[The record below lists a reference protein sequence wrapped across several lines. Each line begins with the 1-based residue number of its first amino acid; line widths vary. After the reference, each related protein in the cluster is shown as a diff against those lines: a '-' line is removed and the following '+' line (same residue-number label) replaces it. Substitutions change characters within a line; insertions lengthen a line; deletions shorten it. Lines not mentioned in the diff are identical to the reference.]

1 MDTAIQ
7 LYKYLKQSQWTYTQ
21 DVTSV
26 SQYPILTRHAL
37 RSIDMGRGVYVSKSS
52 GSTGEQVSVEKSN
65 ADVVWQQALTMR
77 SFEWRGWDTSLPLCV
92 ITTYGDAENY
102 DNWGLPKEVFPLQ
115 GRSHRHGL
123 DSVEVLQKWIDRKKP
138 SYIMGMPTVVEL
150 LDVSNLPDFRASGG
164 TGALGGD
171 IYSSEELGIIAIR
184 CPDVP
189 ENMHVSENIVA
200 EVDADGKAILTNL
213 FHPYMKRYLIGDS
226 IVLGECSCG
235 RTLQTI
241 TKINGRIRNMVSM
254 PDGTTRWPM
263 TGSKTFYEEFSV
275 ERIQVEQVSLTGLR
289 VSIIRN
295 NRFTEDELAAF
306 VKHMQSSMGY
316 DFDIEIVY
324 VDSFPVGKFEEFKNL
339 LLT

>member
-1 MDTAIQ
+1 MDAAIQ
-7 LYKYLKQSQWTYTQ
+7 LYKYLEQSQWTYTQ
-21 DVTSV
+21 DVKSV

-65 ADVVWQQALTMR
+65 ADVVWQQALSMR

-92 ITTYGDAENY
+92 ITTYGEPENLS
-102 DNWGLPKEVFPLQ
+102 DWGLPKEFFPLQ
-115 GRSHRHGL
+115 GRSHRRGL
-123 DSVEVLQKWIDRKKP
+123 DTVEVLQQWIDRKKP

-150 LDVSNLPDFRASGG
+150 LDTSKLPDFRASGG

-184 CPDVP
+184 CPEAP

-200 EVDADGKAILTNL
+200 EVDANGNAILTNL
-213 FHPYMKRYLIGDS
+213 FHPYMKRYLIGDN

-241 TKINGRIRNMVSM
+241 THINGRIRNMMSM
-254 PDGTTRWPM
+254 PDGSSKWPM
-263 TGSKTFYEEFSV
+263 LGSKTFYEDFGV
-275 ERIQVEQVSLTGLR
+275 ERIQVEQVSLTDLR
-289 VSIIRN
+289 VSVIRAVK
-295 NRFTEDELAAF
+295 FTDDEAAIF
-306 VKHMQSSMGY
+306 IKHMQDSMGY
-316 DFDIEIVY
+316 AFDIELVY
-324 VDSFPVGKFEEFKNL
+324 VDGFPVGKFEEFKNL
-339 LLT
+339 IVG